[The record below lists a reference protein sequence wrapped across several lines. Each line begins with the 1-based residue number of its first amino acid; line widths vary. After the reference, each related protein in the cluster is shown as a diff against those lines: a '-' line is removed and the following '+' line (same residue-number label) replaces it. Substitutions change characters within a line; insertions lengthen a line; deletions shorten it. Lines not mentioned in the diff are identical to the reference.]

1 MKPDID
7 NTMDVDDAAPAALR
21 DDDDDD
27 DVATTLRQNI
37 SRKCAEVVSGFP
49 LISFAQ
55 TSESELRRV

>member
-7 NTMDVDDAAPAALR
+7 VTMDVDNDAAAATAVL
-21 DDDDDD
+21 DDDDD

-55 TSESELRRV
+55 TSESE

>member
-21 DDDDDD
+21 DDDDD
-27 DVATTLRQNI
+27 VATTLRRNI

-49 LISFAQ
+49 LISLAQ
-55 TSESELRRV
+55 TSESE